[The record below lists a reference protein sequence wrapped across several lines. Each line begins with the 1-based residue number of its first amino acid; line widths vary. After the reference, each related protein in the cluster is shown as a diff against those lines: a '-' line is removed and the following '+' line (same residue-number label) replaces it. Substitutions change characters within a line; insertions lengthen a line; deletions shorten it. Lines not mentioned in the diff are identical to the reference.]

1 MKSRAKINKTIKE
14 ETNIGFRIESNRIGT
29 NIIII
34 IIITIST
41 IRIVDMKGNFIN
53 FNNI

>member
-1 MKSRAKINKTIKE
+1 MKNRARINKTIKE

-34 IIITIST
+34 IITIST